1 MKKVRNL
8 YKAQMGGGTE
18 QDETYKQLATA
29 VYGAI
34 KRGQSPEDVYQS
46 LITNKINKDVALK
59 IVSGIVEY
67 MVSNGELEEEDLQR
81 QSQEKQQEQQQRM
94 QEQQAFS
101 QPDSITDEWNE
112 NSAQS
117 NNYDQEMQDAN
128 QQSMDLVN
136 EDAEDT
142 DENVEP
148 SEVVDYSKLISSTP
162 GTQNVQFPGI
172 EEYYLP
178 YNPLFSGD
186 FQLNYQEPSSNESE
200 ESDQM
205 QYAKYGGSRVKRKFT
220 NQVLKLLKKQAGGQ
234 GEPQEDEV
242 VNSGKASQTDDLTG
256 SVKKVK
262 DSFIN
267 AVSGQAKKV
276 AVGNWFEKLKQNNDP
291 MLDQILNPPSKENPL
306 ERKMQEDKQIQQ
318 ELSPNQMKKGGS
330 NRAYKRL
337 AKKIYNQMVS
347 QVPIPKGFNV
357 PISYY
362 DKRAPFVNQRFS
374 TIGVPQINR
383 YFELLAQMYPKPK
396 SANEQADDAVIK
408 NNMVNTGID
417 ANPFWAQPNNFN
429 LPQNPFMQ
437 EGGDTGID
445 RNPLWSQ
452 LNNFNVPQNPYN
464 SSPSFK
470 EKSRKNGELY
480 SSALNEYNYF
490 LQHPDMWN
498 EDPEMLNEDGSLNL
512 CLDCINVDYTNREHV
527 EDAARLINEGYTT
540 GTHRNEKVF
549 RDALNQFG
557 IAEPKY
563 KSAQVEKKQYGGYM
577 QMPGQYGGATGSND
591 PSIAALT
598 RFIYGG
604 DDQFPEE
611 SKNVNDPYFSD
622 MTPYPQMQEG
632 GDPSEYTHY
641 THGDEDIFDDQMNEL
656 VQAEDG
662 INVNNPY
669 LEQLQQLLQ
678 QSNYSPRDIR
688 RAMRDQRRMTG
699 NTYRDLLF
707 PANRAIQYSGS
718 WAQQMGLPFTASDGQ
733 IYLGDVNGPL
743 AKREVT
749 KRGILGRPKEWT
761 DYYMQGADGN
771 NQDLITLGT
780 NNQDNQ
786 DNQNTSKK
794 KPIDRLDRKIQ
805 RWDERSNRGIPA
817 ETDAYQF
824 TGTLTGSPI
833 TPAKEPMSNE
843 EMLKSQGKMWDEN
856 QKKWVLN
863 PVNDPNATRTPGI
876 SPSQGANLVTGTPGI
891 SVGTLPYKKEGGS
904 SEQKIILA
912 PKEGGCP
919 DGEYWTGTE
928 CKPIPKNTKIVYS
941 QEELDKLNLT
951 KKEQQRLYNEYIT
964 RLNNKYKW
972 NQARSKQYPQ
982 YAQSNIKSLGNYYK
996 TFESIPRHGWDP
1008 LMSWGPSTL
1017 KPPNG
1022 SNNMP
1027 WIDETQLRFSD
1038 WKKRYLDKSL
1048 VKPIGYWG
1056 HPGGGHF
1063 FPVYEKPSNY
1073 LLGYNRE
1080 DKKVEEIKLPPI
1092 PPIKHIDQNPPA
1104 LIQRPPFEFQQF
1116 EAPEYVMP
1124 DYTADRLSVDV
1135 RLPKNKL
1142 KRFITGDRGI
1152 LTTPGNFDIG
1162 KREKTRLIPKIVQ
1175 KVTGYDPEYMETSY
1189 DDEGNPIYGEMDYKN
1204 ILGEDIEFKGA
1215 SSLRDLK
1222 AQKEYRDARAFYEKQ
1237 LEDQR
1242 QKYAEWQKQPYK
1254 KGGILRKALLGNET
1268 PVSYTGNPVFQGQ
1281 SEVDWTAN
1289 TAGSTNLQPSSF
1301 WQQST
1306 NNTVLPTAPQQMQ
1319 DQNAELTKYNVDP
1332 NQIEEYQ
1339 APKQFRGLVGVKRKR
1354 KDMTTVD
1361 PEAGVNTFN
1370 AGVRGAL
1377 GAIDNMRSKKQEAQ
1391 MYAKNF
1397 DPTQIYGKKERID
1410 KGDWDVNTGMY
1421 RTNETG
1427 ANRLGRSKKYGGYMQ
1442 DGGESDNMFYPQDN
1456 MIYPP
1461 GDSQYIMRP
1470 VNLDIM
1476 EMLYNKYYSDPNFM
1490 PYNEDPYIEEY
1501 PEGMDMRMVKE
1512 GGETYMSDEQINAFL
1527 AAGGQIEYL

>member
-1 MKKVRNL
+1 MKKVRSL

-34 KRGQSPEDVYQS
+34 KRGQSPDDVYQS

-67 MVSNGELEEEDLQR
+67 MVSNGELEQEDLQR

-112 NSAQS
+112 NSAQG

-142 DENVEP
+142 EDLLGFQDGGQNAALEQYDQVDESVEP

-186 FQLNYQEPSSNESE
+186 FQLNYQEPSSNELE

-220 NQVLKLLKKQAGGQ
+220 NQVLKLLKKQAGGE

-318 ELSPNQMKKGGS
+318 ELSPGQMKKGGS
-330 NRAYKRL
+330 NRAYNRL
-337 AKKIYNQMVS
+337 AKKIYNQMAS
-347 QVPIPKGFNV
+347 QIPIPKGFSL

-408 NNMVNTGID
+408 NNMVDTGID
-417 ANPFWAQPNNFN
+417 ANPLWAQPNNFN

-437 EGGDTGID
+437 EGGYIG
-445 RNPLWSQ
+445 
-452 LNNFNVPQNPYN
+452 
-464 SSPSFK
+464 
-470 EKSRKNGELY
+470 
-480 SSALNEYNYF
+480 
-490 LQHPDMWN
+490 M
-498 EDPEMLNEDGSLNL
+498 PE
-512 CLDCINVDYTNREHV
+512 
-527 EDAARLINEGYTT
+527 
-540 GTHRNEKVF
+540 
-549 RDALNQFG
+549 
-557 IAEPKY
+557 
-563 KSAQVEKKQYGGYM
+563 
-577 QMPGQYGGATGSND
+577 QYGGATGSND
-591 PSIAALT
+591 PSIPALT

-604 DDQFPEE
+604 YDQFPEE

-622 MTPYPQMQEG
+622 MTPYPQMQDG
-632 GDPSEYTHY
+632 GDPTEYTHY
-641 THGDEDIFDDQMNEL
+641 THGDDDVFHDQMNEL

-718 WAQQMGLPFTASDGQ
+718 WAQQMGLPFLDSTGQ
-733 IYLGDVNGPL
+733 TYLGDVNGPL

-761 DYYMQGADGN
+761 DYYMIGADGN
-771 NQDLITLGT
+771 NQDIITLGT

-805 RWDERSNRGIPA
+805 RWDKRAAR
-817 ETDAYQF
+817 
-824 TGTLTGSPI
+824 
-833 TPAKEPMSNE
+833 NE
-843 EMLKSQGKMWDEN
+843 EEYQPLEGSITNYEN
-856 QKKWVLN
+856 PDDFYNAVN
-863 PVNDPNATRTPGI
+863 PVSDEDAEFLGAELTPSSEYKNKGKVNKVRDAEGNWYDRNQEMI
-876 SPSQGANLVTGTPGI
+876 PDKKTPSEDDAEFFETVTNM
-891 SVGTLPYKKEGGS
+891 YKKE
-904 SEQKIILA
+904 
-912 PKEGGCP
+912 
-919 DGEYWTGTE
+919 
-928 CKPIPKNTKIVYS
+928 
-941 QEELDKLNLT
+941 
-951 KKEQQRLYNEYIT
+951 
-964 RLNNKYKW
+964 
-972 NQARSKQYPQ
+972 
-982 YAQSNIKSLGNYYK
+982 
-996 TFESIPRHGWDP
+996 
-1008 LMSWGPSTL
+1008 
-1017 KPPNG
+1017 
-1022 SNNMP
+1022 
-1027 WIDETQLRFSD
+1027 
-1038 WKKRYLDKSL
+1038 
-1048 VKPIGYWG
+1048 
-1056 HPGGGHF
+1056 
-1063 FPVYEKPSNY
+1063 
-1073 LLGYNRE
+1073 
-1080 DKKVEEIKLPPI
+1080 
-1092 PPIKHIDQNPPA
+1092 
-1104 LIQRPPFEFQQF
+1104 
-1116 EAPEYVMP
+1116 
-1124 DYTADRLSVDV
+1124 
-1135 RLPKNKL
+1135 
-1142 KRFITGDRGI
+1142 
-1152 LTTPGNFDIG
+1152 
-1162 KREKTRLIPKIVQ
+1162 
-1175 KVTGYDPEYMETSY
+1175 
-1189 DDEGNPIYGEMDYKN
+1189 
-1204 ILGEDIEFKGA
+1204 
-1215 SSLRDLK
+1215 
-1222 AQKEYRDARAFYEKQ
+1222 
-1237 LEDQR
+1237 
-1242 QKYAEWQKQPYK
+1242 
-1254 KGGILRKALLGNET
+1254 GGILRKALLGDET
-1268 PVSYTGNPVFQGQ
+1268 PISYTGNPVFQGQ
-1281 SEVDWTAN
+1281 SEVDWTTN

-1301 WQQST
+1301 WNNQQSF
-1306 NNTVLPTAPQQMQ
+1306 NAAPPSAPQQMQ
-1319 DQNAELTKYNVDP
+1319 DQNKELTKYTVDP

-1339 APKQFRGLVGVKRKR
+1339 APKQFQGLVGVKRKR

-1377 GAIDNMRSKKQEAQ
+1377 GAIDNMRSRKQEAQ

-1456 MIYPP
+1456 MVYPP
-1461 GDSQYIMRP
+1461 GDNQYIMRP
-1470 VNLDIM
+1470 VNMDIWD
-1476 EMLYNKYYSDPNFM
+1476 MLYNKYYSDPNFT
-1490 PYNEDPYIEEY
+1490 PYNEDPYIEEV
-1501 PEGMDMRMVKE
+1501 PEDMDIRMVKE

-1527 AAGGQIEYL
+1527 AAGGEIEYL